1 MGKRVRL
8 TPKNG
13 FDLKFQVI
21 INGFTSQPKWKGKCE
36 GPCPTVKLQQVELSF
51 TTVCVHFTP
60 TLVAARGQWKM
71 ESGLPLLNYLLQQ
84 TLRTICTSPNSST
97 PSKWVYAVFWRI
109 LPRNFPPPRWEFGG
123 TALDLSKGN
132 KRNWILVWEDGFC
145 DFNECEQRKSGSGY
159 LNGRFGAD
167 VFFKMSHEVY
177 NYGEGLVGK
186 VAADNSHKWVYNES
200 HNECESSYIASWN
213 ASVEPQP
220 KAWEF
225 QFNSGIQ
232 SIVIIAV
239 REGVVQLGSFNKISE
254 DLNLVISI
262 QRQFSYLQSIP
273 GVFGIQR
280 PYLPLQHPY
289 IVKPSFIENNAMTLY
304 DMGWNT
310 NPQNG
315 APGPSLCSGSPSLP
329 LPTMPCSFGALLS
342 KLPSGIPPYNSTQ
355 VLDAGTQ
362 STIERVKIEDCE
374 FHPTLDDDHKGR
386 KVGSLNK

>member
-1 MGKRVRL
+1 MPSPVNQRGKG
-8 TPKNG
+8 N
-13 FDLKFQVI
+13 
-21 INGFTSQPKWKGKCE
+21 
-36 GPCPTVKLQQVELSF
+36 VKKEQDQ
-51 TTVCVHFTP
+51 P
-60 TLVAARGQWKM
+60 TLVTAVGTITLFAFCLLNFNLVAPIHSPTLLTPCPLKM
-71 ESGLPLLNYLLQQ
+71 ESGLPLLNCLLQQ
-84 TLRTICTSPNSST
+84 TLRTICTSSNSST
-97 PSKWVYAVFWRI
+97 SSKWVYAVFWRI

-145 DFNECEQRKSGSGY
+145 DFNECEQRKNGTGY
-159 LNGRFGAD
+159 FNARFGAD

-177 NYGEGLVGK
+177 NYGEGLLGK

-200 HNECESSYIASWN
+200 HNDCEASYIASWN

-232 SIVIIAV
+232 TIVIIAV
-239 REGVVQLGSFNKISE
+239 REGVVQLGSFNKIAE

-280 PYLPLQHPY
+280 PYLPIQHPY
-289 IVKPSFIENNAMTLY
+289 TVKPSFIESNGMTLSTTY
-304 DMGWNT
+304 DMGWNP
-310 NPQNG
+310 PQNG
-315 APGPSLCSGSPSLP
+315 APDPSLCSAPPPLPFPLP

-342 KLPSGIPPYNSTQ
+342 KLPSGIPPHNSTQ
-355 VLDAGTQ
+355 VPNAGTQ
-362 STIERVKIEDCE
+362 STNERVKIEDCE
-374 FHPTLDDDHKGR
+374 FHANHKG
-386 KVGSLNK
+386 KLGSLNK